1 MSQNW
6 IDLLE
11 EKYDALQ
18 NKKITVPD
26 YYSLVENA
34 LPQVQDF
41 DGVETLC
48 FFAQRD
54 NHTEGIAVSKRIV
67 KASVGMRSKGK
78 LSGITRNGNLVS
90 ETGEYLL
97 LAKIFARFDSPNDKD
112 SFLEYFNRAE
122 RTASTCFDFELLASG
137 LAAACRDF
145 EDEALD
151 PGMART
157 RAFIDKGLALALET
171 KEPDRVDA
179 LAVIAEYDLMDM
191 KLAKSLKDAKKKM
204 K

>member
-6 IDLLE
+6 IDSLE
-11 EKYDALQ
+11 ERYEALQ
-18 NKKITVPD
+18 NKKISAKD
-26 YYSLVENA
+26 YYMQLEQT
-34 LPQVQDF
+34 LPYVVDY

-54 NHTEGIAVSKRIV
+54 NHTEGIAVSKGIV
-67 KASVGMRSKGK
+67 KASVEMRSKGK
-78 LSGITRNGNLVS
+78 LSGITRNGNLAS
-90 ETGEYLL
+90 ETSEYVL
-97 LAKIFARFDSPNDKD
+97 LAKIFARFDSPNDRH
-112 SFLEYFNRAE
+112 SFLEYFDRAE
-122 RTASTCFDFELLASG
+122 QAASTCLDFELLASC

-157 RAFIDKGLALALET
+157 RAFIDKGLALALEA
-171 KEPDRVDA
+171 KDLDRIDA

-191 KLAKSLKDAKKKM
+191 KVAKSLKDAKKKM

>member
-6 IDLLE
+6 INLLE
-11 EKYDALQ
+11 EKYEALQ
-18 NKKITVPD
+18 NKKISVPD

-54 NHTEGIAVSKRIV
+54 NHTEGIEVSKRIV
-67 KASVGMRSKGK
+67 KAAVEMRSTGK
-78 LSGITRNGNLVS
+78 LSGITRNGNRVS

-97 LAKIFARFDSPNDKD
+97 LAKIFSKFDSSNDKD
-112 SFLEYFNRAE
+112 TFLQYFNRAE
-122 RTASTCFDFELLASG
+122 QAASTCFDFELLASG

-145 EDEALD
+145 EDGTLD

-157 RAFIDKGLALALET
+157 RAFIDKGLALALEI
-171 KEPDRVDA
+171 KEPDRIDS
-179 LAVIAEYDLMDM
+179 LAVIAEYDLMDK
-191 KLAKSLKDAKKKM
+191 KLAKSLKDTKKKM

>member
-1 MSQNW
+1 MEQNW
-6 IDLLE
+6 IDSLE
-11 EKYDALQ
+11 EKYEALQ
-18 NKKITVPD
+18 NKRITASD
-26 YYSLVENA
+26 YYSLVENTV
-34 LPQVQDF
+34 PQVQDF

-54 NHTEGIAVSKRIV
+54 NQSEGIVASKKIV
-67 KASVGMRSKGK
+67 KAAVEMRSQGK
-78 LSGITRNGNLVS
+78 LSGITRDGNLVS

-97 LAKIFARFDSPNDKD
+97 VAKIFAKFDSPNDKD
-112 SFLEYFNRAE
+112 SFLEYFKRAE
-122 RTASTCFDFELLASG
+122 QAASTCFDFELLASG

-151 PGMART
+151 LGMART

-171 KEPDRVDA
+171 KEPDRIDA
-179 LAVIAEYDLMDM
+179 LAIIAEYDLMDK